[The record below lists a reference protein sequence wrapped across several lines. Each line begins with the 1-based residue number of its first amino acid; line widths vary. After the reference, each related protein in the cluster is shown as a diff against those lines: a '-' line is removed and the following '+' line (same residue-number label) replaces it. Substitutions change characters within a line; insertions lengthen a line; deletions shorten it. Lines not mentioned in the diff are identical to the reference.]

1 MAEFREG
8 FLCPICMADLGD
20 ENQLIV
26 HFDEKHSREDPAIV
40 QNFKDLFSR
49 AKNKIINKVLKCD
62 VQYYLKGK
70 SHIEFRGVF
79 RI

>member
-49 AKNKIINKVLKCD
+49 AKNKIINKVNVMFNIILEANH
-62 VQYYLKGK
+62 
-70 SHIEFRGVF
+70 S
-79 RI
+79 